1 MVMKYNWETHS
12 NKLLPWFQSFR
23 QSIDAQEPITSP
35 EVRSAGRVWKTMENP
50 PRVRRFFPFRC
61 HLQVIFH
68 GFSHFYIL
76 LSHLFLWSAYQKKKN
91 LLDDSKK
98 NPRDPAPGS
107 LRLEWPAVSSAQV
120 DDALSVSQSIG
131 SIGSLRL
138 NKSIYIYIILYYTYY
153 NDTYIR
159 MIHTTYND
167 TYI

>member
-1 MVMKYNWETHS
+1 MISILSTKHRCSGTHHFTGS
-12 NKLLPWFQSFR
+12 AVGRTCLENHGESTKSSTIFPIQMSFTGDFPWIFPLLYTFIPSLPM
-23 QSIDAQEPITSP
+23 I
-35 EVRSAGRVWKTMENP
+35 
-50 PRVRRFFPFRC
+50 C
-61 HLQVIFH
+61 
-68 GFSHFYIL
+68 
-76 LSHLFLWSAYQKKKN
+76 LSKKKN